1 MKVPMK
7 TLYTGAQIPGIG
19 LGTFGS
25 DHVDAKTVAGV
36 VREALKMGY
45 RYLDCAACYGN
56 EAEIGEAIVD
66 CAVPRGELFVLSKL
80 WNDMHSRVREACEK
94 TLRDLRLEYLDCYLV
109 HWPFPNYHPPGCDG
123 NARNPDSRPYIHE
136 EFLRTWR
143 AMEDLVDRG
152 LVRHI
157 GVSNMTIP
165 KLQLLL
171 RDARIRPAVHE
182 MELHPCFQQGELFQF
197 CLDNDILPIGYCPIG
212 SPARPER
219 DRTEED
225 FADTQMPVV
234 REIARAHGVHPAVIC
249 VKWAAQRG
257 QVPIPF
263 TSKPENALANL
274 RAVCEDPLTDEE
286 MNAMRSV
293 ERNSRLIKG
302 QVFLWE
308 GAASWLDLWDIGGK
322 IHG

>member
-7 TLYTGAQIPGIG
+7 NLYTGAQIPGIG

-25 DHVDAKTVAGV
+25 DHVDAKTVASV

-80 WNDMHSRVREACEK
+80 WNDMHGRVREACEK

-143 AMEDLVDRG
+143 VMEDLWTG
-152 LVRHI
+152 
-157 GVSNMTIP
+157 GWCGTS
-165 KLQLLL
+165 
-171 RDARIRPAVHE
+171 AFRI
-182 MELHPCFQQGELFQF
+182 
-197 CLDNDILPIGYCPIG
+197 
-212 SPARPER
+212 
-219 DRTEED
+219 
-225 FADTQMPVV
+225 
-234 REIARAHGVHPAVIC
+234 
-249 VKWAAQRG
+249 
-257 QVPIPF
+257 
-263 TSKPENALANL
+263 
-274 RAVCEDPLTDEE
+274 
-286 MNAMRSV
+286 
-293 ERNSRLIKG
+293 
-302 QVFLWE
+302 
-308 GAASWLDLWDIGGK
+308 
-322 IHG
+322 

>member
-1 MKVPMK
+1 MKVLTK

-19 LGTFGS
+19 LL
-25 DHVDAKTVAGV
+25 HVRLGPCGRKTVASV
-36 VREALKMGY
+36 AREALKMGY

-56 EAEIGEAIVD
+56 EAEIGEAIAD

-143 AMEDLVDRG
+143 AMEDSVERG

-165 KLQLLL
+165 MLQLLL

-182 MELHPCFQQGELFQF
+182 MELHPCFQQGELF
-197 CLDNDILPIGYCPIG
+197 
-212 SPARPER
+212 
-219 DRTEED
+219 
-225 FADTQMPVV
+225 
-234 REIARAHGVHPAVIC
+234 
-249 VKWAAQRG
+249 
-257 QVPIPF
+257 
-263 TSKPENALANL
+263 
-274 RAVCEDPLTDEE
+274 
-286 MNAMRSV
+286 RS
-293 ERNSRLIKG
+293 
-302 QVFLWE
+302 
-308 GAASWLDLWDIGGK
+308 A
-322 IHG
+322 

>member
-1 MKVPMK
+1 M
-7 TLYTGAQIPGIG
+7 A
-19 LGTFGS
+19 S
-25 DHVDAKTVAGV
+25 VA
-36 VREALKMGY
+36 REALKMGY
-45 RYLDCAACYGN
+45 RYLDCAACDGN
-56 EAEIGEAIVD
+56 EAEIGEAIAD

-165 KLQLLL
+165 KLKLLL
-171 RDARIRPAVHE
+171 RDARVHPAVHE

>member
-7 TLYTGAQIPGIG
+7 NLYTGAQIPGIG

-143 AMEDLVDRG
+143 VMEDLVDRG

-165 KLQLLL
+165 KLKLLL
-171 RDARIRPAVHE
+171 RDARVHPAVHE

-249 VKWAAQRG
+249 VKWACLLY
-257 QVPIPF
+257 
-263 TSKPENALANL
+263 TSPSP
-274 RAVCEDPLTDEE
+274 RD
-286 MNAMRSV
+286 
-293 ERNSRLIKG
+293 
-302 QVFLWE
+302 
-308 GAASWLDLWDIGGK
+308 
-322 IHG
+322 